1 MTVIPNVG
9 TQYQLNFTY
18 DAKGRR
24 IQKEVKV
31 SGVTTSTTKFL
42 YDGWNLVAELKSD
55 NSRLRTYVWGNDLS
69 GSMQGAGGVGGLLLV
84 SCYGTS
90 TTNCFPAYDGNG
102 NVMAWVNASDSSIM
116 GNYAYGP
123 FGETIQASGVMAKA
137 IPFRFSTKY
146 EDDESDLLYY
156 GYRYYKPSTGTW
168 PNRDPI
174 GENGGLNL
182 YGMVGNNPIE
192 FVDAFGLWRSLPFGA
207 QHDTLTRNSFNTAL
221 GVIRNPPNEKCRKK
235 MAKTLVD
242 ANVGQDEIGSAA
254 ASDNPRHF
262 NRNYV
267 AGETAQEV
275 QQRRSTARDAYA
287 QYLQQEEVLFNFI
300 PECWARLEALGRI
313 SHSWQDYYA
322 HGIHTSQGFVDPITG
337 SPSGFTEFWPSSYP
351 GEHSRTGES
360 VSDSSRR
367 FTQAETYVALRFRS
381 MLDDWLQACKCVCEQ

>member
-221 GVIRNPPNEKCRKK
+221 GVIRNPPN
-235 MAKTLVD
+235 
-242 ANVGQDEIGSAA
+242 
-254 ASDNPRHF
+254 
-262 NRNYV
+262 
-267 AGETAQEV
+267 
-275 QQRRSTARDAYA
+275 
-287 QYLQQEEVLFNFI
+287 
-300 PECWARLEALGRI
+300 
-313 SHSWQDYYA
+313 
-322 HGIHTSQGFVDPITG
+322 
-337 SPSGFTEFWPSSYP
+337 
-351 GEHSRTGES
+351 
-360 VSDSSRR
+360 
-367 FTQAETYVALRFRS
+367 
-381 MLDDWLQACKCVCEQ
+381 